1 MLHGKENLVA
11 ATNPGNSHF
20 GQKLNIYLASD
31 WLRKSLK
38 SVAPPHCTAV
48 AYFSILISEADF
60 VIKASKVQKKHIY
73 SHLKTKLENC
83 KVEM

>member
-1 MLHGKENLVA
+1 MA

-20 GQKLNIYLASD
+20 GQKFNIYLASD

-48 AYFSILISEADF
+48 AYFSILASEAGF
-60 VIKASKVQKKHIY
+60 VINSSYVGALKHIV
-73 SHLKTKLENC
+73 LDI
-83 KVEM
+83 